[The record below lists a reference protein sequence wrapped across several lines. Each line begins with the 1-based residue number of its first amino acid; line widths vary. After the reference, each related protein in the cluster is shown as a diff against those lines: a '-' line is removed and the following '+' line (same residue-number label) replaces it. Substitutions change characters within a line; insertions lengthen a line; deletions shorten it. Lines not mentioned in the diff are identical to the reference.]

1 MYVSSSSD
9 PSDGHHL
16 SLAPFFSSY
25 KFYSETNTAYREVI
39 SAQRPSIYIFTW
51 GGPLDQ
57 IGYTVCHV
65 IYFYKVNIYK

>member
-9 PSDGHHL
+9 QSDGQHL
-16 SLAPFFSSY
+16 PLAPFFSSY

-39 SAQRPSIYIFTW
+39 SAQRPSIYIFIW
-51 GGPLDQ
+51 GGGGPWIRLD
-57 IGYTVCHV
+57 IHV